1 MPFEPGK
8 SGNPNGRPRGAT
20 STLVIREA
28 LDQVFVDGERG
39 LLAAICESAK
49 AGDLTACAL
58 LINRLYPQLKPVQ
71 PMSVFSLDGATPA
84 DQAQS
89 ILQAV
94 ADGVLP
100 ADIGVQLIA
109 AVGKCLEIK
118 EITELAHRLE
128 DLEKRIQQS
137 KTTN

>member
-8 SGNPNGRPRGAT
+8 SGNPAGRPKGAT
-20 STLVIREA
+20 STTIIREA
-28 LDQVFVDGERG
+28 LEQVFTDGEKG
-39 LLAAICESAK
+39 LLDAICEAAK

-58 LINRLYPQLKPVQ
+58 LVNRLYPALKPVQ
-71 PMSVFSLDGATPA
+71 PMSVFSLDGATPS

-94 ADGVLP
+94 ADGLLP

-109 AVGKCLEIK
+109 AVGKCLEIR
-118 EITELAHRLE
+118 EISELAERLE
-128 DLEKRIQQS
+128 QLEAKIQQS
-137 KTTN
+137 KTN

>member
-8 SGNPNGRPRGAT
+8 SGNPAGRPRGAT
-20 STLVIREA
+20 STTIIREA
-28 LDQVFVDGERG
+28 LEQVFTDGEKG

-49 AGDLTACAL
+49 SGDLTACAL

-71 PMSVFSLDGATPA
+71 PMSVFSLGGTTPS

-100 ADIGVQLIA
+100 ADIGVQLIS
-109 AVGKCLEIK
+109 AVGRVLEIR
-118 EITELAHRLE
+118 EITELAQRLE
-128 DLEKRIQQS
+128 ELEKRIQQS
-137 KTTN
+137 KTN